1 MVFHDV
7 QGSGWTE
14 FEENVDLSNDAA
26 FEPPV
31 KHLWTFPLKLK
42 NSGSVTDI

>member
-14 FEENVDLSNDAA
+14 FEEKVDLSNDVA
-26 FEPPV
+26 FEP
-31 KHLWTFPLKLK
+31 LLKIYGRAL
-42 NSGSVTDI
+42 